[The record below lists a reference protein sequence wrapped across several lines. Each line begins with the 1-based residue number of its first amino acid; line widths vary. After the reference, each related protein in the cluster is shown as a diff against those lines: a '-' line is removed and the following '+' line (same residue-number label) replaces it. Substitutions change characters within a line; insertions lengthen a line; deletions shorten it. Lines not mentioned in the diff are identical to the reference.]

1 MTHSNNT
8 TRARAHEAKSE
19 KVRDADKQSK
29 SILECLTKD
38 SNDTVTGI
46 EFIADAHDRAYRA
59 TWSGPDTEPE
69 DSIDAYRLLYG
80 NSIKVAVIA
89 SAIIFTAFGLGLGY
103 LLFHP

>member
-1 MTHSNNT
+1 MTHSINT
-8 TRARAHEAKSE
+8 TRARAHEAK
-19 KVRDADKQSK
+19 VKQVLQAYQK
-29 SILECLTKD
+29 ATGRWPETTK
-38 SNDTVTGI
+38 
-46 EFIADAHDRAYRA
+46 EMADAHDRSYRA
-59 TWSGPDTEPE
+59 MWSGPDTEPE